1 MGFAYRITEQQGLY
15 FVTATVHQWVDVFTR
30 PIYTDILL
38 DSIRFAQNNRGL
50 KVYGWVIM
58 SNHFHAIFSC
68 GADFKL
74 SNVLR
79 DMKKFTSTQITDA
92 IRDNV
97 QESRRSWLLWLLR
110 NEKGT
115 GTKFWE
121 EGNHPEEIWSQKF
134 FMQKIEY
141 IHNNPV
147 RAGLVRK
154 PEDYRY
160 SSAYDFISDVPP
172 LLELS
177 AYDGHFRS

>member
-50 KVYGWVIM
+50 QVYGWVIM
-58 SNHFHAIFSC
+58 LNHFHAILSC
-68 GADFKL
+68 RGEFKL

-79 DMKKFTSTQITDA
+79 DMKKFTSTQITNA

-97 QESRRSWLLWLLR
+97 QESLRSWLLWLLR

-115 GTKFWE
+115 GISFGKK
-121 EGNHPEEIWSQKF
+121 EIIPK
-134 FMQKIEY
+134 KY
-141 IHNNPV
+141 
-147 RAGLVRK
+147 G
-154 PEDYRY
+154 
-160 SSAYDFISDVPP
+160 
-172 LLELS
+172 
-177 AYDGHFRS
+177 GRSFSCRR